1 MKATAPDTEPIIT
14 CRWACTLETLAFAVF
29 GVDRPSADVDKKW
42 QLQDQTITSW
52 NWFRFITIA
61 DWFRKL
67 SLTFANFLVLKAHGC
82 FFQMSCFWFL
92 VLFPLSLLAVV
103 IIIWLWGF
111 TTLSRK
117 VLSKIN
123 VPSINRISMRGW
135 LRARAI
141 SFSEVTY
148 P

>member
-67 SLTFANFLVLKAHGC
+67 SLTFANFLVLKAHGLFFSNELFLIPC
-82 FFQMSCFWFL
+82 FISFVLIGRGDYYL
-92 VLFPLSLLAVV
+92 VM
-103 IIIWLWGF
+103 GF
-111 TTLSRK
+111 YDSQ
-117 VLSKIN
+117 SKIAFKDQR
-123 VPSINRISMRGW
+123 P
-135 LRARAI
+135 
-141 SFSEVTY
+141 FH
-148 P
+148 